1 MMKSDIRW
9 LDCKYSLLAN
19 CDGEGTVEEV
29 KYCIEVVMDSVVEIF
44 EWITNWLVVRTVME
58 VDEDEIAEG
67 MMLEDDSIGMM
78 VVDTGTVIDTKIG
91 KRKLERN
98 E

>member
-1 MMKSDIRW
+1 
-9 LDCKYSLLAN
+9 
-19 CDGEGTVEEV
+19 
-29 KYCIEVVMDSVVEIF
+29 
-44 EWITNWLVVRTVME
+44 ME

-67 MMLEDDSIGMM
+67 MMLEDDSIGKM
-78 VVDTGTVIDTKIG
+78 VVDTASVIDTIIG

>member
-1 MMKSDIRW
+1 
-9 LDCKYSLLAN
+9 
-19 CDGEGTVEEV
+19 
-29 KYCIEVVMDSVVEIF
+29 
-44 EWITNWLVVRTVME
+44 ME

-67 MMLEDDSIGMM
+67 MILEDDSIGKM
-78 VVDTGTVIDTKIG
+78 VVDTGTVIDTKID

>member
-1 MMKSDIRW
+1 
-9 LDCKYSLLAN
+9 
-19 CDGEGTVEEV
+19 
-29 KYCIEVVMDSVVEIF
+29 
-44 EWITNWLVVRTVME
+44 ME

-67 MMLEDDSIGMM
+67 MILEDDSIGMM
-78 VVDTGTVIDTKIG
+78 VVDTGTVIDTKID

>member
-1 MMKSDIRW
+1 
-9 LDCKYSLLAN
+9 
-19 CDGEGTVEEV
+19 
-29 KYCIEVVMDSVVEIF
+29 
-44 EWITNWLVVRTVME
+44 ME

-67 MMLEDDSIGMM
+67 MILEDDSIGMM
-78 VVDTGTVIDTKIG
+78 VVDTTDTVIDTKID